1 MYLQEVL
8 NPFDKFNAEGAF
20 KVTKNG
26 LLLSVFRQINYFNY
40 E

>member
-1 MYLQEVL
+1 MYLKEVL
-8 NPFDKFNAEGAF
+8 NCYDKFNAEDAF
-20 KVTKNG
+20 KATRNG